1 MGNRSVLCRM
11 ALAKNNFSYR
21 SVPKRFSLT
30 CTIQLHLLKGNFL
43 SRTINLLRS
52 RQFCHFKWETCVLGE
67 GAKRGSGWVYFQGP
81 LRGLTGYKERAWLGR
96 LHGTG
101 HRKGF
106 GCLAQTYLPP
116 DRALQ
121 ISLNSNRGC
130 LNWKIVL
137 CAELLFSE
145 MQHR

>member
-1 MGNRSVLCRM
+1 ML
-11 ALAKNNFSYR
+11 
-21 SVPKRFSLT
+21 
-30 CTIQLHLLKGNFL
+30 
-43 SRTINLLRS
+43 
-52 RQFCHFKWETCVLGE
+52 E

-121 ISLNSNRGC
+121 IRVLTAIGDVSIG
-130 LNWKIVL
+130 KIVL

-145 MQHR
+145 MQHRETNKAIHGAWSVLVHVGV